1 MKILLTAF
9 DPFGGASINPAWEA
23 VSRVADRIGPAEV
36 HKLMVP
42 TVFGKAENAVNSLA
56 DQLDA
61 DAVIC
66 VGQAGGCYEITLER
80 IAVNFDDASIPDNE
94 GNQPLDQRITPGG
107 ANAYFSSLPVKEIT
121 AALRKAGIPAALSLS
136 AGTYVCNHL
145 FYRVMEEI
153 HLHHPERIGGFIH
166 VPYLPEQTVSRSH
179 TPSMSLDLMI
189 RALETA
195 VRITAETIA
204 ETSAVQ

>member
-23 VSRVADRIGPAEV
+23 VSRVADQIGSAEV

-42 TVFGKAENAVNSLA
+42 TVFGKAEEKVNFLANSL
-56 DQLDA
+56 DV

-80 IAVNFDDASIPDNE
+80 VAVNLDDASIPDNE
-94 GNQPLDQRITPGG
+94 GNRPVDCPITPGG
-107 ANAYFSSLPVKEIT
+107 SNAYFATLPVKEIV
-121 AALRKAGIPAALSLS
+121 ASLRNAGIPAALSLS

-145 FYRVMEEI
+145 FYRIMEEI
-153 HLHHPERIGGFIH
+153 HLHHSNRICGFMH
-166 VPYLPEQTVSRSH
+166 VPFLPEQTVNRSR
-179 TPSMSLDLMI
+179 TPSMSLELMI
-189 RALETA
+189 RAIELAIEKITETL
-195 VRITAETIA
+195 
-204 ETSAVQ
+204 SAHSPIQ